1 MSSVKLKASIGSM
14 IDVHAVATLD
24 GWLRAIG
31 SSLLPFAAV
40 GDWGRGGEHLFCIKP
55 YRRRPLSVTPTHPFS
70 RAIIEPTTSVLT
82 RAPYIYAVV
91 RLWLGTPR
99 IEGDTFAESCTHSSS
114 CHLSARN
121 IKIVQFKTCTC
132 IVIRISILLL
142 LKVANLRIQK
152 QCM

>member
-70 RAIIEPTTSVLT
+70 RAIIESTTSVLT
-82 RAPYIYAVV
+82 RAPYMYSASAALARHSQNRRRHVC
-91 RLWLGTPR
+91 R
-99 IEGDTFAESCTHSSS
+99 ILHSFIF
-114 CHLSARN
+114 LSLVGKKHKNRP
-121 IKIVQFKTCTC
+121 I
-132 IVIRISILLL
+132 
-142 LKVANLRIQK
+142 
-152 QCM
+152 